1 MGEKQAENQ
10 CHCCDDNTVNNYRKW
25 VGHTLWPLPLIFLPD
40 LVIIGRRWYPD
51 CELYIVRELQEN
63 HIQSLFLQT
72 IWLLARLAKTN
83 LSLCLS
89 SLVCWSFSSSLDCWN
104 WGLLRMRNRFSGMGG
119 ISSGRTVD
127 VTTSS
132 CSFISG
138 LSSSAL
144 HMRNSLNKGNWSRL
158 QLLALIKCRYLFF
171 SFFFFTFL
179 DFFFFF
185 FLDSFSDSSDSEDE
199 SDELSESLELLEL
212 EDARALSF
220 LAFLAVNKNSSLS
233 IIILICLY

>member
-1 MGEKQAENQ
+1 
-10 CHCCDDNTVNNYRKW
+10 
-25 VGHTLWPLPLIFLPD
+25 
-40 LVIIGRRWYPD
+40 
-51 CELYIVRELQEN
+51 
-63 HIQSLFLQT
+63 
-72 IWLLARLAKTN
+72 
-83 LSLCLS
+83 
-89 SLVCWSFSSSLDCWN
+89 
-104 WGLLRMRNRFSGMGG
+104 MRNRFSGMGG

-132 CSFISG
+132 CSFITG

-144 HMRNSLNKGNWSRL
+144 QMRNSLNKGNWSRL
-158 QLLALIKCRYLFF
+158 QLLVLIKCRYLFF

-233 IIILICLY
+233 ILILICLY